1 MVESLSCYFKLI
13 EGILPLLQA
22 FHHNDV
28 AINIVW

>member
-1 MVESLSCYFKLI
+1 MDESLPSDLKLV
-13 EGILPLLQA
+13 EAILPLLQA